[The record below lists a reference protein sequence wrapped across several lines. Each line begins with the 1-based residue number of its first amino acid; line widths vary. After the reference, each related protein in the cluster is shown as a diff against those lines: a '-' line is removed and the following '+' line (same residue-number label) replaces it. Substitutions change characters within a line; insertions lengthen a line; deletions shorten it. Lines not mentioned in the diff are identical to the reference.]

1 MIVLYVLLAA
11 TCLARAVG
19 LLWTPLADWHSAL
32 RVGLAAMFLFTG
44 LAHFNRTR
52 GDLIRMVPPALPYA
66 PALVTFTGIA
76 ELSGAAGL
84 LLPPTAFYAA
94 VGLIVLLV
102 AMFPANIYAA
112 RSAHT
117 IRGRPHTP
125 LPLRAALQLV
135 FIGALWWSLA
145 ALTIALLT
153 PWSLRHR

>member
-11 TCLARAVG
+11 TCLARTVG

-44 LAHFNRTR
+44 FAHFNRTR
-52 GDLIRMVPPALPYA
+52 ADLIRMVPPALPYA
-66 PALVTFTGIA
+66 PALVTITGIA

-84 LLPPTAFYAA
+84 LLPSTAFYAA

-102 AMFPANIYAA
+102 AMFPANVYAA

-125 LPLRAALQLV
+125 LPLRARRL
-135 FIGALWWSLA
+135 
-145 ALTIALLT
+145 
-153 PWSLRHR
+153 